1 MRSMLQKA
9 GFNVTI
15 LENANKKELIDAV
28 RRFGIVL
35 RNSDAALFYFSGHGN
50 QYNGLNWLLPIGADI
65 RRETDM
71 EFEGLNAE
79 RILAEMEG
87 GSSGRV
93 NIVIF
98 DACRTNQSFRSFR
111 SSNRGLAYPRVQP
124 EGSIVAFS
132 TAPGT
137 IAYDGD
143 GLNSPYVA
151 ELNKHLLTPGLK
163 VEDVFKRV
171 RVGVKNRTI
180 KKPIPQIPWEN
191 SALMGDFYFVPPTD
205 GTAISSTSSQTIDS
219 IQPSSYRADEEAW
232 DDIKNSSNPEDFRVF
247 IQLFPNSQFVNIA
260 NFKLDRLKREQTE
273 KYELTETNDQVMLV
287 DNQKYWGGDYTG
299 EWKNGKPH
307 GQGTIN
313 IPDKFKYV
321 GEFKDGKPNGQ
332 GTMTY
337 NAPEWYGDMYEGEF
351 MDGRFHGQGTYT
363 HANGD
368 KYVGRYR
375 FGKRTGQ
382 GTLIFGPGQWH
393 GDIYEGQF
401 MEGKF
406 HGQGTYTHADGKK
419 YQGGYRDDKPNGHG
433 IVIFGIGPYW
443 GQKYVGEMMDG
454 KLHGRGTYTF
464 PDGERHVGHWKEDRE
479 WNTTQYDILG
489 RIIGSYVSGVWQ
501 N

>member
-1 MRSMLQKA
+1 
-9 GFNVTI
+9 
-15 LENANKKELIDAV
+15 
-28 RRFGIVL
+28 
-35 RNSDAALFYFSGHGN
+35 
-50 QYNGLNWLLPIGADI
+50 
-65 RRETDM
+65 
-71 EFEGLNAE
+71 
-79 RILAEMEG
+79 
-87 GSSGRV
+87 
-93 NIVIF
+93 
-98 DACRTNQSFRSFR
+98 
-111 SSNRGLAYPRVQP
+111 
-124 EGSIVAFS
+124 
-132 TAPGT
+132 
-137 IAYDGD
+137 
-143 GLNSPYVA
+143 
-151 ELNKHLLTPGLK
+151 
-163 VEDVFKRV
+163 
-171 RVGVKNRTI
+171 
-180 KKPIPQIPWEN
+180 
-191 SALMGDFYFVPPTD
+191 MGDFYFVPPTD

-247 IQLFPNSQFVNIA
+247 IQLFPNSHLVNTA

-351 MDGRFHGQGTYT
+351 KDGRFHGQATYT

-368 KYVGRYR
+368 KYVGQYR

-401 MEGKF
+401 KNGMFHGQGTLTYSDGARYQGEYKNDQRSGSGRFFLPNGVVYEGQFKNGMF
-406 HGQGTYTHADGKK
+406 HGQGTYFYLDGA
-419 YQGGYRDDKPNGHG
+419 RN
-433 IVIFGIGPYW
+433 
-443 GQKYVGEMMDG
+443 VGE
-454 KLHGRGTYTF
+454 
-464 PDGERHVGHWKEDRE
+464 WKNDKI
-479 WNTTQYDILG
+479 WNAKAYNIYGQFF
-489 RIIGSYVSGVWQ
+489 GSWVNGVWR